1 MRLLLAEDNRE
12 LAHWL
17 EKALVQGGF
26 AVDCV
31 FDGRAADHLL
41 QSEKYALAV
50 LDIGM
55 PGFDGLEVVQRL
67 RKRGQTL
74 PVLLLTARSA
84 VADRVKGLNVGADDY
99 LPKPF
104 ELEELDARL
113 RALLRRSEGQV
124 HEIQQIGSL
133 EYRDE
138 GYFLLRGQTLSLT
151 PREQALLTVLMFR
164 RTRPVSRQQ
173 LNADCDRHTASAAR
187 LKLPYSTSATKLRSW
202 RKSRCISPPH
212 SLFYSSK
219 VLEGSLAAQ
228 WRDDEDL
235 SP

>member
-31 FDGRAADHLL
+31 ADGRAADHLL
-41 QSEKYALAV
+41 QSEQYALAV

-55 PGFDGLEVVQRL
+55 PGYDGLEVVQRL

-84 VADRVKGLNVGADDY
+84 VADRVKGLNAGADDY

-124 HEIQQIGSL
+124 HEVQQLGEL
-133 EYRDE
+133 AYCDE
-138 GYFLLRGQTLSLT
+138 GYFLLRGQMLSLT
-151 PREQALLTVLMFR
+151 PRELALLKVLMFHPPGFAPAVIRTGVQSQR
-164 RTRPVSRQQ
+164 RRQSGKHRT
-173 LNADCDRHTASAAR
+173 LYSPSAQETSGEQCAYNHPAR
-187 LKLPYSTSATKLRSW
+187 VRLSA
-202 RKSRCISPPH
+202 
-212 SLFYSSK
+212 
-219 VLEGSLAAQ
+219 
-228 WRDDEDL
+228 
-235 SP
+235 

>member
-55 PGFDGLEVVQRL
+55 PGLDGLEVVQRL

-124 HEIQQIGSL
+124 HEVQQIGAL

-138 GYFLLRGQTLSLT
+138 GYFLLCGQTLSLT

-173 LNADCDRHTASAAR
+173 LFEQVFSLNDDVSPESIELYIHR
-187 LKLPYSTSATKLRSW
+187 LRKKLQESNVRIVTLRG
-202 RKSRCISPPH
+202 
-212 SLFYSSK
+212 LGY
-219 VLEGSLAAQ
+219 VLELAHH
-228 WRDDEDL
+228 EVG
-235 SP
+235 

>member
-31 FDGRAADHLL
+31 FDGKAADHLL
-41 QSEKYALAV
+41 QSESYALAV

-55 PGFDGLEVVQRL
+55 PGLDGLEVVQRL

-84 VADRVKGLNVGADDY
+84 VAERVIGLNAGADDY

-124 HEIQQIGSL
+124 QEKQQLGELSL
-133 EYRDE
+133 HDD
-138 GYFLLRGQTLSLT
+138 GYFLLKGQALALT
-151 PREQALLTVLMFR
+151 PREHALLTVLMYR

-173 LNADCDRHTASAAR
+173 LFEQVFSLNDDVSPESIELYIHR
-187 LKLPYSTSATKLRSW
+187 LRKKLQESNVRITTLRG
-202 RKSRCISPPH
+202 
-212 SLFYSSK
+212 LGY
-219 VLEGSLAAQ
+219 VLERG
-228 WRDDEDL
+228 DEVA
-235 SP
+235 

>member
-17 EKALVQGGF
+17 EKALVQSGF

-31 FDGRAADHLL
+31 LDGRAADHLL

-67 RKRGQTL
+67 RKRGQTF

-84 VADRVKGLNVGADDY
+84 VADRVKELNVGADDY

-124 HEIQQIGSL
+124 HEIQQIGEL

-138 GYFLLRGQTLSLT
+138 GYFLLRGQMLLLT

-173 LNADCDRHTASAAR
+173 LFEQVFSLSDDVSPESIELYIHR
-187 LKLPYSTSATKLRSW
+187 LRKKLQESNVRIVTLRG
-202 RKSRCISPPH
+202 
-212 SLFYSSK
+212 LGY
-219 VLEGSLAAQ
+219 VLELAH
-228 WRDDEDL
+228 EVG
-235 SP
+235 

>member
-1 MRLLLAEDNRE
+1 M
-12 LAHWL
+12 WL
-17 EKALVQGGF
+17 FGCVIVKTITFHFPFNAAATFQDVICVSYWQKIT
-26 AVDCV
+26 CV
-31 FDGRAADHLL
+31 FDGRAAEHLR

-55 PGFDGLEVVQRL
+55 PGLDGLEVVQRL

-84 VADRVKGLNVGADDY
+84 VADRVKGKNVGADDY

-124 HEIQQIGSL
+124 HEVQQIGAL

-138 GYFLLRGQTLSLT
+138 GYFLLCGQTLSLT

-173 LNADCDRHTASAAR
+173 LFEQVFSLNDDVSPESIELYIHR
-187 LKLPYSTSATKLRSW
+187 LRKKLQESNVRIVTLRG
-202 RKSRCISPPH
+202 
-212 SLFYSSK
+212 LGY
-219 VLEGSLAAQ
+219 VLELAH
-228 WRDDEDL
+228 EVG
-235 SP
+235 

>member
-55 PGFDGLEVVQRL
+55 PGLDGLEVVQRL

-74 PVLLLTARSA
+74 PSVLTARSA
-84 VADRVKGLNVGADDY
+84 VADRVKGLNAGADDY

-104 ELEELDARL
+104 ELEELDAGCARCCGAAKG
-113 RALLRRSEGQV
+113 RCMRCS
-124 HEIQQIGSL
+124 S
-133 EYRDE
+133 
-138 GYFLLRGQTLSLT
+138 S
-151 PREQALLTVLMFR
+151 
-164 RTRPVSRQQ
+164 
-173 LNADCDRHTASAAR
+173 ASWNIAMKA
-187 LKLPYSTSATKLRSW
+187 
-202 RKSRCISPPH
+202 I
-212 SLFYSSK
+212 FYS
-219 VLEGSLAAQ
+219 AD
-228 WRDDEDL
+228 RRCR
-235 SP
+235 

>member
-31 FDGRAADHLL
+31 ADGRAADHLL
-41 QSEKYALAV
+41 QSEQYALAV

-55 PGFDGLEVVQRL
+55 PGYDGLEVVQRL

-84 VADRVKGLNVGADDY
+84 VADRVKGLNAGADDY

-124 HEIQQIGSL
+124 HECSSL
-133 EYRDE
+133 VSWRIVTKAI
-138 GYFLLRGQTLSLT
+138 FTRGQMLSLT
-151 PREQALLTVLMFR
+151 PRELALLKVLMFR

-173 LNADCDRHTASAAR
+173 LFEQVFSLSDDVSPESIELYIHRLRKKLQASNVRITTLRGLGYLLECERH
-187 LKLPYSTSATKLRSW
+187 
-202 RKSRCISPPH
+202 
-212 SLFYSSK
+212 
-219 VLEGSLAAQ
+219 EMG
-228 WRDDEDL
+228 
-235 SP
+235 

>member
-31 FDGRAADHLL
+31 FDGKAADHLL
-41 QSEKYALAV
+41 QSETYALAV

-55 PGFDGLEVVQRL
+55 PGLDGLEVVQRL

-84 VADRVKGLNVGADDY
+84 VAERVIGLNAGADDY

-124 HEIQQIGSL
+124 QEKQQLGELSL
-133 EYRDE
+133 HDD
-138 GYFLLRGQTLSLT
+138 GYFLLKGQTLALT
-151 PREQALLTVLMFR
+151 PREHALLTVLMYR

-173 LNADCDRHTASAAR
+173 LFEQVFSLNDDVSPESIELYIHR
-187 LKLPYSTSATKLRSW
+187 LRKKLQESNVRITTLRG
-202 RKSRCISPPH
+202 
-212 SLFYSSK
+212 LGY
-219 VLEGSLAAQ
+219 VLERG
-228 WRDDEDL
+228 DEVA
-235 SP
+235 

>member
-31 FDGRAADHLL
+31 FDGRAADHLM

-138 GYFLLRGQTLSLT
+138 GYFFT
-151 PREQALLTVLMFR
+151 A
-164 RTRPVSRQQ
+164 RTDAIVDPARAGVADGADVSP
-173 LNADCDRHTASAAR
+173 HASGVAPAA
-187 LKLPYSTSATKLRSW
+187 
-202 RKSRCISPPH
+202 
-212 SLFYSSK
+212 
-219 VLEGSLAAQ
+219 V
-228 WRDDEDL
+228 
-235 SP
+235 